1 MVKKKKS
8 EEHESKLK
16 KIEESIEKFKSVQQ
30 GRVKFAEVDSFG
42 VVHNLQFLYWIEWA
56 RTEYFRSI
64 GVQIDHGTFV
74 NDYPFMVAHAEIDY
88 FAPAKFNDEYEVLT
102 RVSYVKKSS
111 MGFENI
117 VRLKDGTILASAEAT
132 MVHYNVNNNE
142 PERVNDYLRTLLRIF
157 EGDNIEL

>member
-1 MVKKKKS
+1 MKLEKEIIRICKERNYIVDIQGGLKVTVPTKKFPS
-8 EEHESKLK
+8 S
-16 KIEESIEKFKSVQQ
+16 S
-30 GRVKFAEVDSFG
+30 
-42 VVHNLQFLYWIEWA
+42 
-56 RTEYFRSI
+56 
-64 GVQIDHGTFV
+64 
-74 NDYPFMVAHAEIDY
+74 
-88 FAPAKFNDEYEVLT
+88 KFNDEYEVLT